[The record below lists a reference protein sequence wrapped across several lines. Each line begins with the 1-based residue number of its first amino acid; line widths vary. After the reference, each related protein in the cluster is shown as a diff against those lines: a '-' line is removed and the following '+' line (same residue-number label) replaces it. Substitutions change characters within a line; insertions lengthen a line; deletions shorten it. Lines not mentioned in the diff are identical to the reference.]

1 MRMNRSVRKAVN
13 LTVDSE
19 LLGAAWEAK
28 LNLSATLESALKER
42 LGRLRAE
49 RWLAD
54 NRRAITAYND
64 QVAEHGVFSDGQRS
78 F

>member
-1 MRMNRSVRKAVN
+1 MNRSVRKAVN

-19 LLGAAWEAK
+19 LLAAAREAK

-49 RWLAD
+49 RWLAE
-54 NRRAITAYND
+54 NRRAINAYND
-64 QVAEHGVFSDGQRS
+64 HVGEHGVFSDGQRS